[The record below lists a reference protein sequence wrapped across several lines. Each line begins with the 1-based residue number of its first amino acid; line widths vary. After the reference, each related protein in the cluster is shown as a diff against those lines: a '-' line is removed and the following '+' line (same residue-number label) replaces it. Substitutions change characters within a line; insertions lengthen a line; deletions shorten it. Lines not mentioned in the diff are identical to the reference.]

1 MLRGSYSPVDDLSNL
16 RPLGSARSNPLFDAT
31 RARKKAEQ
39 DSILLA
45 NRIRLLRA
53 EEARTRK
60 KISDTEKKTQ
70 EILRFRHRNEQRR
83 QEKEQFEAQKEWME
97 HEFRT
102 KQMVERIDQQH
113 KILDKKKQ
121 IQERNALGGSVARQQ
136 RQHQR
141 EVVDLERQAHQDE
154 AFARAEQVRAAMDK
168 AARSR
173 ARSEGAKQE
182 LAKDVLRERLL
193 REEDARRMRLKE
205 VERMEQEEAELLER
219 LHRSQERHRMAYMQL
234 EDVLRQGSNGSALAP
249 SFTFEDPYSGRSTP
263 TRALAELGPLHPPE
277 RAAPHVAHVAH
288 VASEPERHSVARQ
301 AKPPLPRAPPGAR
314 PSSASRVRMAPSVT
328 VEAVDAVD
336 RLRQKHS
343 ASAMSNTSTAIG
355 ESCLEGPGEGSNPST
370 PSSAPQIRYTTVD
383 GVQLDIPAEEDLD
396 LAALLNGR

>member
-39 DSILLA
+39 DSIL
-45 NRIRLLRA
+45 
-53 EEARTRK
+53 
-60 KISDTEKKTQ
+60 
-70 EILRFRHRNEQRR
+70 
-83 QEKEQFEAQKEWME
+83 
-97 HEFRT
+97 
-102 KQMVERIDQQH
+102 
-113 KILDKKKQ
+113 KKQ

-314 PSSASRVRMAPSVT
+314 PSSASRVRMAPSGPSPRDFPSRGTERCNEAHT
-328 VEAVDAVD
+328 VHPYPTLGEAV
-336 RLRQKHS
+336 QQ
-343 ASAMSNTSTAIG
+343 
-355 ESCLEGPGEGSNPST
+355 C
-370 PSSAPQIRYTTVD
+370 
-383 GVQLDIPAEEDLD
+383 
-396 LAALLNGR
+396 ALNYNRARWAKMQTKAGYS